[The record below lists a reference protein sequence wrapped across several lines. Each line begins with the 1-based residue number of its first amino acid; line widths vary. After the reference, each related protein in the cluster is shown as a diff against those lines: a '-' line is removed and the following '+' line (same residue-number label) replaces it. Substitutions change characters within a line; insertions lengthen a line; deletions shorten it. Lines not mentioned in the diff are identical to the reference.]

1 MTFAGKTLQ
10 DIYNSGS
17 NQLNEMEETVSSKL
31 SNRASLHLSERQ
43 ESEQQSKMEVA
54 AKAAAVDE
62 EIKRQA
68 REASER
74 IRATLEKEKATS
86 QKYARDLTQRLLS
99 FNTEIKKAI
108 EELRTSYESSLDD
121 GYLRASDHY
130 SSTVEGAVSSLQTQH
145 YESGQR
151 LRSQASFFANNMQQ
165 KLDHSLWESRGSEK
179 QSNSSLFR
187 NYMQKANNI
196 ESHFSTLLQRLNND
210 FKEEFEKLEKY
221 AAAGQ
226 EDSASDSDGLSKKI
240 DEILVKVEH
249 DINEIFSA
257 CVENNK
263 AALTEKFSGTIEQV
277 QDLGGETAKQL
288 REDTNDVVSNL
299 TVAARESEKAL
310 KKKCDEVTE
319 RVQLDMQAFVGRI
332 NSKVNESDLVR
343 RQLTEAKSKVINEIR
358 DELISIR
365 NSFETRLHELTRD
378 AKESLATIAS
388 EVDSDMKG
396 AYDQSLFK
404 ITSDSTSA
412 KGEIEEATK
421 KLMAMITEQKN
432 NALKEIARA
441 AGETT

>member
-17 NQLNEMEETVSSKL
+17 NQLNELEDSATNKL
-31 SNRASLHLSERQ
+31 GGKATLHLSERQ

-68 REASER
+68 REASDR
-74 IRATLEKEKATS
+74 IRQALEKEKVTS
-86 QKYARDLTQRLLS
+86 QAYINDLSQKLS
-99 FNTEIKKAI
+99 LFSTDIKKAI
-108 EELRTSYESSLDD
+108 ADLRTSYEGTLDD

-130 SSTVEGAVSSLQTQH
+130 SSAVEGSVSALQTQH

-151 LRSQASFFANNMQQ
+151 LRSQSSFFANTLQQ

-196 ESHFSTLLQRLNND
+196 ESHFSTLMQKLNSD
-210 FKEEFEKLEKY
+210 FKIEFEKLEAYVKE
-221 AAAGQ
+221 GQ
-226 EDSASDSDGLSKKI
+226 DDFATGSDDFGRQIEEILSK
-240 DEILVKVEH
+240 VEQ

-257 CVENNK
+257 CVDTNK
-263 AALTEKFSGTIEQV
+263 QSLTEKFSGIVSQV
-277 QDLGGETAKQL
+277 QDLGIETGKLL
-288 REDTNDVVSNL
+288 REDTNEITSNL
-299 TVAARESEKAL
+299 QIASRESEKAL

-319 RVQLDMQAFVGRI
+319 RMQLDMQAFIGRI
-332 NSKVNESDLVR
+332 NNKVNESDLTR

-358 DELISIR
+358 DELIEIR
-365 NSFETRLHELTRD
+365 NSFETRLSELTKD
-378 AKESLATIAS
+378 AKDGLTAIAN
-388 EVDSDMKG
+388 EVDGDMKG

-404 ITSDSTSA
+404 ITSDSNSA
-412 KGEIEEATK
+412 KNEIEEATK
-421 KLMAMITEQKN
+421 KLLAMIAQQKT
-432 NALKEIARA
+432 NALREIASA
-441 AGETT
+441 AGEAP

>member
-17 NQLNEMEETVSSKL
+17 NQLNELEETSTNKLTNKASS
-31 SNRASLHLSERQ
+31 HLSERQ

-68 REASER
+68 REAEDR
-74 IRATLEKEKATS
+74 IRLALDKEKATS
-86 QKYARDLTQRLLS
+86 QAYMNDLSQRMMS
-99 FNTEIKKAI
+99 FNSDIKKAI

-130 SSTVEGAVSSLQTQH
+130 SSMVEGSVSSLQTQH

-151 LRSQASFFANNMQQ
+151 LRSQASFFANTLQQ

-179 QSNSSLFR
+179 QSNSALFR

-196 ESHFSTLLQRLNND
+196 ESHFSTLLQRLNNE
-210 FKEEFEKLEKY
+210 FKTEFGKLETY
-221 AAAGQ
+221 AQ
-226 EDSASDSDGLSKKI
+226 EGEDDSASESEALSKKI
-240 DEILVKVEH
+240 DKILVEVER
-249 DINEIFSA
+249 DINEIFGG
-257 CVENNK
+257 CVASNQQ
-263 AALTEKFSGTIEQV
+263 ALIEKFAGTIEQV
-277 QDLGGETAKQL
+277 QDLGAETGKQL
-288 REDTNDVVSNL
+288 REDTNEIVSNL
-299 TVAARESEKAL
+299 TVAARESEKSL

-319 RVQLDMQAFVGRI
+319 RMQLDMQAFVGRI

-358 DELISIR
+358 DELITIK
-365 NSFETRLHELTRD
+365 NSFESRLNELTKE
-378 AKESLATIAS
+378 AKESLAAIAT

-396 AYDQSLFK
+396 AFDQSLFK

-412 KGEIEEATK
+412 KNEIDDATK
-421 KLMAMITEQKN
+421 KLLTQITEQKN
-432 NALKEIARA
+432 NALSEIARA
-441 AGETT
+441 AGEAN

>member
-17 NQLNEMEETVSSKL
+17 NQLNELEETVALKL
-31 SNRASLHLSERQ
+31 SNKAGSHVSERQ

-68 REASER
+68 REASDR
-74 IRATLEKEKATS
+74 IRQTLEKEKGS
-86 QKYARDLTQRLLS
+86 NQQYMRDMTDRLLS
-99 FNTEIKKAI
+99 FNSDIRKAI

-130 SSTVEGAVSSLQTQH
+130 SSTVEGSISSIQTQH

-151 LRSQASFFANNMQQ
+151 LRSQSSFFANNLQQ

-179 QSNSSLFR
+179 QSNSALFR

-196 ESHFSTLLQRLNND
+196 ESHFSTLLQRLNNE
-210 FKEEFEKLEKY
+210 FKVEFEKLEKY
-221 AAAGQ
+221 AQEGQ
-226 EDSASDSDGLSKKI
+226 DDSASDSETLSDKI
-240 DEILVKVEH
+240 DQILVEVER

-257 CVENNK
+257 CVDNNQ
-263 AALTEKFSGTIEQV
+263 AALTEKFAGTIEQV
-277 QDLGGETAKQL
+277 QDLGLETGKQL

-299 TVAARESEKAL
+299 TVAARESEKSI
-310 KKKCDEVTE
+310 KKKCDEVSE
-319 RVQLDMQAFVGRI
+319 RMHLDMQAFIGRI

-358 DELISIR
+358 DELIAIK
-365 NSFETRLHELTRD
+365 NAFETRLSELTKE
-378 AKESLATIAS
+378 AKESLAAIAA
-388 EVDSDMKG
+388 EVDNDMKG

-412 KGEIEEATK
+412 KGEIEETTK
-421 KLMAMITEQKN
+421 KLLTLITEQKN